1 MSIKESISTKSIIE
15 GLATISGIYLFLI
28 VALA

>member
-15 GLATISGIYLFLI
+15 GLATISGLYFFL
-28 VALA
+28 VVVLA